1 MKAMKKRAFALALAT
16 TVFASAFAG
25 CGSEETSSGGS
36 SKKTAS
42 SQPGGPYEET
52 ITVDV
57 FDSQANFQGIQT
69 GWFAK
74 IVKDKFN
81 MELNIIAPNV
91 AGGGDTLYQTRSA
104 NGNLGDLIITNV
116 DKSRLKDMVSA
127 GLILDITDY
136 MGDCENLKKYQTAID
151 GASALA
157 EQDGTWAI
165 PSEISNQSPTD
176 PCEASEPTNAPSIR
190 WDLYGQVG
198 YPEISTMEDMLPV
211 LQQMQEVAG
220 QSDSGKDV
228 YAISLFKDWDGDVM
242 QNAGALCALYG
253 YQPKGFCMEKVD
265 GSDVQ
270 SVIDSDGIYVRSLK
284 FLYQANQMG
293 LIDPESTTQDFTTLQ
308 TKYRDG
314 GVLYSLWPWL
324 GAGVYN
330 TTEHTSEGKG
340 FASATIGDMKCLS
353 LGSMPYGKMEAAI
366 MVGSQAKDPQRMVD
380 FIDWLYSPEGI
391 MASCPET
398 GGTCG
403 PEGLTWEMKD
413 GQPVLT
419 DFGVKAFVDI
429 DSDLTVPEEWG
440 GGTWK
445 DGISALNFKVVGI
458 VDTNEENGMCYN
470 YQRWD
475 DYLTR
480 LATPLSEDW
489 SAHNNN
495 ESTAI
500 DYMKGTDH
508 LLVLPGTNYVTP
520 EYSTDISTTKEQCK
534 QSIVEYSWKMVFANS
549 EDEFNSFLT
558 EMQDTVKGLG
568 YDDVLAVDEQN
579 CKDEFVAI
587 DEVLAETNK

>member
-1 MKAMKKRAFALALAT
+1 MKNAMKKRAIGAVLTTAMLAT
-16 TVFASAFAG
+16 SIVG
-25 CGSEETSSGGS
+25 CGSSSTSTGTSGTETGDSTN
-36 SKKTAS
+36 SKY
-42 SQPGGPYEET
+42 PET
-52 ITVDV
+52 LTIDV

-74 IVKDKFN
+74 LVKDKFN

-104 NGNLGDLIITNV
+104 NGNLGDLIITNA

-127 GLILDITDY
+127 GLVLDMTDY
-136 MGDCENLKKYQTAID
+136 IGDCENLNKYMEAIETT
-151 GASALA
+151 SALA
-157 EQDGTWAI
+157 GEDGIWAV

-176 PCEASEPTNAPSIR
+176 PCEASDPTNAPSVR

-198 YPEISTMEDMLPV
+198 YPQMSTLEDMLPV
-211 LQQMQEVAG
+211 LQQMQDAAG
-220 QSDSGKDV
+220 KSDSGKDV
-228 YAISLFKDWDGDVM
+228 YAFSLFKDWDGDVM

-253 YQPKGFCMEKVD
+253 YQPSGFAMEKVD

-284 FLYQANQMG
+284 FLFNANQMG
-293 LIDPESTTQDFTTLQ
+293 LVDPESTTQDFDTLQ
-308 TKYRDG
+308 TKFKDG

-340 FASATIGDMKCLS
+340 FATATVDDMKCLS
-353 LGSMPYGKMEAAI
+353 IGSQPYGKVAATI
-366 MVGSQAKDPQRMVD
+366 MVGSQAKDPQRLVD

-391 MASCPET
+391 EASCPET

-413 GQPVLT
+413 GQPTLT

-429 DSDLTVPEEWG
+429 ESDLAVPDEWG

-445 DGISALNFKVVGI
+445 DGISALNFKTRGI
-458 VDTNEENGMCYN
+458 VDTNEDTGMCYN
-470 YQRWD
+470 YQRWE
-475 DYLTR
+475 DYLSRT
-480 LATPLSEDW
+480 ATKLSEDW

-495 ESTAI
+495 AETAI
-500 DYMKGTDH
+500 DYLKDTDH
-508 LLVLPGTNYVTP
+508 LLVCPGTNYSTP
-520 EYSTDISTTKEQCK
+520 EYSTDISTIKEQCK
-534 QSIVEYSWKMVFANS
+534 QTIVEYSWKMVFAND
-549 EDEFNSFLT
+549 EDEFNSLLK
-558 EMQDTVKGLG
+558 EMQDTAEGLG

-579 CKDEFVAI
+579 CQDHFAAI
-587 DEVLAETNK
+587 DEAMSQAN